1 MVSDLVI
8 IALILAVTGGFMG
21 TMFMK
26 TIPKYSKHLRQKNTD
41 LEELNTYN
49 KKELKSLRA
58 KINSD
63 HALPKV
69 SGSPDD
75 IEGVI
80 SALLPKIT
88 NKFPELKGLIGDGD
102 ISAIIKLAKDHPDI
116 VKKFLP
122 KFISSGKKTD
132 ELAPSDALTV

>member
-1 MVSDLVI
+1 MDLYT
-8 IALILAVTGGFMG
+8 LIFGISLAVIGGLFGGMYLHS
-21 TMFMK
+21 
-26 TIPKYSKHLRQKNTD
+26 IPKSSKHLRQKNTD

-58 KINSD
+58 KASSD
-63 HALPKV
+63 RALPKV
-69 SGSPDD
+69 AGDLDD

-88 NKFPELKGLIGDGD
+88 NKFPELKGLIGDND
-102 ISAIIKLAKDHPDI
+102 IGAIIKLAKDHPEI

-122 KFISSGKKTD
+122 KFISTGKKDPASTA
-132 ELAPSDALTV
+132 EGASV